1 MSKLRVHDFNGK
13 VDFINLGP
21 ASARGHVH
29 DGGRLASGEVVRG
42 QSGVSVDWASKE
54 RRRLLNARRPTTRAG
69 RRGVA

>member
-1 MSKLRVHDFNGK
+1 MARPDGSVYL
-13 VDFINLGP
+13 VDLGP

-42 QSGVSVDWASKE
+42 QSGESVDWASKE